1 MDFEIVLKSIIRDF
15 INNGIRYALIG
26 GYALGILG
34 ISRNTFDLDFL
45 VDKRDKN
52 KIKNIL
58 SNYQYEIKY
67 ESENV
72 IQFVSIL
79 KVFGEIDVIYAF
91 RSLSLQ
97 MLNQAIEKD
106 IFGGELTVKLLR
118 PEDIIAFKLQAIKND
133 QNRFEGDLFDI
144 KEIINEK
151 KSLTQDEWI
160 KLNDIFNRFV
170 NHRMKPFKR
179 IRDNYMI
186 L

>member
-79 KVFGEIDVIYAF
+79 KVFG
-91 RSLSLQ
+91 RLMLSTHLGHYHFKC
-97 MLNQAIEKD
+97 LI
-106 IFGGELTVKLLR
+106 KLL
-118 PEDIIAFKLQAIKND
+118 
-133 QNRFEGDLFDI
+133 
-144 KEIINEK
+144 K
-151 KSLTQDEWI
+151 KIYSVG
-160 KLNDIFNRFV
+160 N
-170 NHRMKPFKR
+170 
-179 IRDNYMI
+179 
-186 L
+186 